1 MILLTIY
8 KILGLFSPF
17 LVHKATNPANARFGQ
32 LGARFLDGAD
42 FVHHVDLPPQTA
54 QLQATVRWLFAGPH
68 HTTNLNLFCLGH
80 AKITGVVAQ

>member
-42 FVHHVDLPPQTA
+42 FVHHVDLPAQTA
-54 QLQATVRWLFAGPH
+54 
-68 HTTNLNLFCLGH
+68 
-80 AKITGVVAQ
+80 